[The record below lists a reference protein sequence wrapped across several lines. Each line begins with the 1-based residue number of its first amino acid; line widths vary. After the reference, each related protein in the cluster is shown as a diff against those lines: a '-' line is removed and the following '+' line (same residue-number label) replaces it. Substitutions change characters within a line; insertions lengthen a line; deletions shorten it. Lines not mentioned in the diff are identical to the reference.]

1 MLDGVLSCLVER
13 HDWRIAAFAI
23 LACVFSLGIALLLS
37 ERARRLSPRARR
49 AYTLSAPLVGGLGVW
64 TTHFIAMLAYDV
76 GVEVRL
82 QCRVV
87 RLGSEQVRQHR
98 AGVEQ
103 TGGEH
108 RSDQQP
114 AEVRRHLR
122 PRGFRAGFG
131 AQVALASDPR
141 HAEEW

>member
-64 TTHFIAMLAYDV
+64 TTHFIAMLSYDI
-76 GVEVRL
+76 GVEVRYDAL
-82 QCRVV
+82 QTFLSLVIVAAAFWIDSSEWKANWVVSARV
-87 RLGSEQVRQHR
+87 
-98 AGVEQ
+98 
-103 TGGEH
+103 
-108 RSDQQP
+108 
-114 AEVRRHLR
+114 R
-122 PRGFRAGFG
+122 PGRTPLTRI
-131 AQVALASDPR
+131 L
-141 HAEEW
+141 